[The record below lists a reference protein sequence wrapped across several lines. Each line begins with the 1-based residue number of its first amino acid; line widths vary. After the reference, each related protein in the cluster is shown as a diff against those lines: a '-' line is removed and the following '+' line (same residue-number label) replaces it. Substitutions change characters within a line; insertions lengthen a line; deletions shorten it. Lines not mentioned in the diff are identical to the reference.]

1 MTNKIIGDL
10 PDKQDYL
17 IMYSTEE
24 QETREIYLGDIKDL
38 AVKYKVDMNTV
49 AFIIWLKV
57 GAPSITRLKQ
67 LIEFF
72 NK

>member
-1 MTNKIIGDL
+1 MELNEDVTHIAFAD
-10 PDKQDYL
+10 
-17 IMYSTEE
+17 E
-24 QETREIYLGDIKDL
+24 QKPITLGDIKEQ
-38 AVKYKVDMNTV
+38 AIKYKVDMNTV

-57 GAPSITRLKQ
+57 DAPSITRLKQ

>member
-1 MTNKIIGDL
+1 MNKIIGDL
-10 PDKQDYL
+10 PDMRDCL
-17 IMYSTEE
+17 VIYSPEQ
-24 QETREIYLGDIKDL
+24 QETKNITLWDIKEQ
-38 AVKYKVDMNTV
+38 AIKYKVDMNTV